1 MFVELVKLIQSSRVS
16 TEAIHSVSR
25 HNFLGESVRWLL
37 KEINK
42 AVLRFLTDKENMNYV
57 L

>member
-1 MFVELVKLIQSSRVS
+1 VFVELVKLIQSSRVS